1 MSVHTGLDT
10 RATGR
15 GGSSIEGGNKLNPS
29 LGSVGGEQAENRGNN
44 SWYSPVHSHFATK
57 LPVRRQKSEPGV
69 IG

>member
-29 LGSVGGEQAENRGNN
+29 LGSVGVEQAENRGNN
-44 SWYSPVHSHFATK
+44 S
-57 LPVRRQKSEPGV
+57 
-69 IG
+69 